1 MSHKPELPLR
11 GIVLGSGGSG
21 KTHQLR
27 EILLREYRNR
37 FDYLYVFSASVDVD
51 ELWDPVKKY
60 AQRLDGSG
68 FYAEYDPEQLEEIIE
83 AQKARYDRKT
93 KRPALCLVCDDFI
106 DDPRYRTNKEL
117 NSTFVRLRHFNVSTL
132 LATQKYRVLNP
143 LLRLNASFL
152 LLTRLR
158 SKMDYKAVEEEL
170 SAVLEPERLKA
181 AYDLCVK
188 DAKHGMLL
196 INLMV
201 PAGHENQILCGWS
214 RRLVWGDLA

>member
-11 GIVLGSGGSG
+11 GIILGSGASG

-27 EILLREYRNR
+27 EIILKEYRGK
-37 FDYLYVFSASVDVD
+37 FDYLYVISASVDVD
-51 ELWDPVKKY
+51 DLWEPVKKY
-60 AQRLDGSG
+60 AKGLDGSG
-68 FYAEYDPEQLEEIIE
+68 FYSEYEPEQLEEITE

-93 KRPALCLVCDDFI
+93 KRPALLLVLDDFI
-106 DDPRYRTNKEL
+106 DDPRFRTSKEL
-117 NSTFVRLRHFNVSTL
+117 NATFVRLRHFNVSTL

-152 LLTRLR
+152 LMTRLR

-170 SAVLEPERLKA
+170 SAVLEPEKLEV
-181 AYDLCVK
+181 AYAKCVK
-188 DAKHGMLL
+188 DANHGFLV

-201 PAGHENQILCGWS
+201 PGGHENQILCGWHQ
-214 RRLVWGDLA
+214 RLVWA

>member
-1 MSHKPELPLR
+1 
-11 GIVLGSGGSG
+11 LGSGGSG

-27 EILLREYRNR
+27 EIILHEYRGK

-51 ELWDPVKKY
+51 ELWEPVKKY
-60 AQRLDGSG
+60 AQQLAGSG
-68 FYAEYDPEQLEEIIE
+68 FHDEYDPELLQEIIE
-83 AQKARYDRKT
+83 AQKDRFNPKT
-93 KRPALCLVCDDFI
+93 KKPSLLLCLDDFV

-158 SKMDYKAVEEEL
+158 SLQDYKAVEEEL
-170 SAVLEPERLKA
+170 SAVLDPDKLQV
-181 AYDLCVK
+181 AYDQCVK
-188 DAKHGMLL
+188 DAKHGFL
-196 INLMV
+196 ILNLMV
-201 PAGHENQILCGWS
+201 PSGHENQILCGWHQ
-214 RRLVWGDLA
+214 RLVFR

>member
-11 GIVLGSGGSG
+11 GIVLGSGASG

-27 EILLREYRNR
+27 EIILHEYRGK
-37 FDYLYVFSASVDVD
+37 FDYLYVISASVDVD
-51 ELWDPVKKY
+51 EIWDPVKKY
-60 AQRLDGSG
+60 AKRLDGSG

-83 AQKARYDRKT
+83 EQKARYNRKT
-93 KRPALCLVCDDFI
+93 KSPAMLVVLDDFC
-106 DDPRYRTNKEL
+106 DDPRFRNNKEL

-132 LATQKYRVLNP
+132 VASQKYRVLNP

-152 LLTRLR
+152 LMTRVR

-170 SAVLEPERLKA
+170 SAVLEPEKLQV
-181 AYDLCVK
+181 AYDLCVR
-188 DAKHGMLL
+188 DAKHGFLI

-201 PAGHENQILCGWS
+201 PSGHENQILCGWHQ
-214 RRLVWGDLA
+214 RLVWA

>member
-11 GIVLGSGGSG
+11 GIILGSGASG

-27 EILLREYRNR
+27 EIILHEYRGK

-51 ELWDPVKKY
+51 ELWDSVKKY
-60 AQRLDGSG
+60 AKGLDGSG
-68 FYAEYDPEQLEEIIE
+68 FYAEYDPEQPEEIIE
-83 AQKARYDRKT
+83 EQKARFDRKT
-93 KRPALCLVCDDFI
+93 KRPALLLVLDDFV
-106 DDPRYRTNKEL
+106 DDPRYRGSKEL

-152 LLTRLR
+152 LMTRLR

-170 SAVLEPERLKA
+170 SAVLEPEKLEV
-181 AYDLCVK
+181 AYNLCVK
-188 DAKHGMLL
+188 DAKHGFLV

-201 PAGHENQILCGWS
+201 PSGHENQILCGWHQ
-214 RRLVWGDLA
+214 RLVWS